1 MSEYDTASDDELI
14 ESLRAVAARVDP
26 VPRALAG
33 TARAGFELAASTNWD
48 AELARLTYDSLLDD
62 QDLRAVR
69 ARGVRQLTFEGLH
82 LTVELQVRA
91 GRGDGPRE
99 LVGQLVPPQAARI
112 EVRSTEGSIPVEAG
126 TRGRFR
132 FEAAQAG
139 PMSLRC
145 VGHDDAVTHTEW
157 VVI

>member
-1 MSEYDTASDDELI
+1 MSEYETATDEELL
-14 ESLRAVAARVDP
+14 ESLRAMVAQVDP
-26 VPRALAG
+26 APPTLSR
-33 TARAGFELAASTNWD
+33 TARAGFNLAASTNWD

-62 QDLRAVR
+62 HDLRAVR
-69 ARGVRQLTFEGLH
+69 ARGIRQLTFEGLH

-99 LVGQLVPPQAARI
+99 LVGQLVPPQPARI
-112 EVRSTEGSIPVEAG
+112 ELRSPDATIPLEAG
-126 TRGRFR
+126 DRGRFR
-132 FEAAQAG
+132 VETAPAG

-145 VGHDDAVTHTEW
+145 IGPDDAATHTEW